1 VTPSRRFE
9 KALLIGLDC
18 AVPGRWRRFAE
29 AGLLPVGQRLLADG
43 CFAAECLPAM
53 PTLTTT
59 NWATIATGAWPGTH
73 GITDFNPYRLG
84 DGIDDSLQGFD
95 ARDVRAEFVWEAA
108 VRAGLDSI
116 VVNWPGSW
124 PPRPAPAE
132 APREAPVERAGE
144 GAGGRPADAVTP
156 GRLTLAGG
164 AGIELNEWRIGL
176 PGMDRRVALAA
187 EQRFSTRDEP
197 RAQRVALPPGGEPFE
212 LPLAFRFAYDEV
224 RSAVTL
230 VCRVVARGDRP
241 GVRFSLPGR
250 EEALAELAAGEWSER
265 LELPLAVDGA
275 TVPAVFRLKL
285 LELEPG
291 AGLFRLYVTDI
302 CRQTW
307 LEQPA
312 GVLGD
317 AARFAGLPTPGVGWD
332 SFGLGCI
339 DLDTF
344 VELTAM
350 ATTWLADVCA
360 ALIEERPWHLFCTHF
375 HAIDS
380 FYHLC
385 SAKLDESVT
394 LDAEERR
401 HYEAAEIAVYRQL
414 DDAIGRLLVAVDAP
428 ALTVLVSDHGATPA
442 GPPLPLRRI
451 LAGAGLLTAE
461 DRGGHDL
468 AGIDWQHTLAVPQG
482 SCYVRLNL
490 EGREPLG
497 VVAPGSFEQVR
508 DRVLRALLDFRDPA
522 TGVCPFSLVTRK
534 EDAVALGLF
543 GDGVG
548 DVVYAVHPEYCDE
561 HGQMLPQATRA
572 AGSWGM
578 PALCLAGA
586 VGPRSALSA
595 GAAAN
600 PADTPGLALEA
611 PGRTLQTPISL
622 TDVAPTVCRAL
633 GIGPPLQADGAA
645 VPELLPVDL

>member
-1 VTPSRRFE
+1 MTTRRRFE
-9 KALLIGLDC
+9 RALLIGLDC
-18 AVPGRWRRFAE
+18 AVPGRWRKYAE

-43 CFAAECLPAM
+43 CLAAECLPTM

-73 GITDFNPYRLG
+73 GITDFNPYRPG
-84 DGIDDSLQGFD
+84 DSIDGSLQGFD

-124 PPRPAPAE
+124 PPR
-132 APREAPVERAGE
+132 EAPVAPGGDASADGRGPAG
-144 GAGGRPADAVTP
+144 AAPP
-156 GRLTLAGG
+156 GRLTLVGG

-176 PGMDRRVALAA
+176 PGMERRVALAS

-197 RAQRVALPPGGEPFE
+197 RAQRVTLPPGGEPFE
-212 LPLAFRFAYDEV
+212 LPFAFRDAYDEV
-224 RSAVTL
+224 RSEVKL

-241 GVRFSLPGR
+241 AARFWLPGR

-265 LELPLAVDGA
+265 LELPLVVDGA
-275 TVPAVFRLKL
+275 TVAGAFRLKL
-285 LELEPG
+285 QELEPG

-307 LEQPA
+307 LEQPP

-317 AARFAGLPTPGVGWD
+317 TSRFAGLPTPGVGWD
-332 SFGLGCI
+332 SLGLGCI

-350 ATTWLADVCA
+350 ATAWLADVCA
-360 ALIEERPWHLFCTHF
+360 ALIGERPWHLFCVHF

-385 SAKLDESVT
+385 SAKLDESAT
-394 LDAEERR
+394 PDPDERR
-401 HYEAAEIAVYRQL
+401 RYEAAEVAVYQQL
-414 DDAIGRLLVAVDAP
+414 DRAVGRILSAVHAP
-428 ALTVLVSDHGATPA
+428 ALTVLVSDHGATPS
-442 GPPLPLRRI
+442 GSPLPLRRI

-468 AGIDWQHTLAVPQG
+468 ADIDWEHTLAAPQG

-490 EGREPLG
+490 KGREPHG
-497 VVAPGSFEQVR
+497 IVAPGAVGEIR
-508 DRVLRALLDFRDPA
+508 DRVVRALLDHRDAA
-522 TGVCPFSLVTRK
+522 TGVCPFSLVVPK
-534 EDAVALGLF
+534 EDAVALGLY

-548 DVVYAVHPEYCDE
+548 DIVYAVRPEYCE
-561 HGQMLPQATRA
+561 AHGQMLPQATRA
-572 AGSWGM
+572 PGAWGM
-578 PALCLAGA
+578 PALCLFSGAG
-586 VGPRSALSA
+586 VRS
-595 GAAAN
+595 GHVVED
-600 PADTPGLALEA
+600 PV
-611 PGRTLQTPISL
+611 SL
-622 TDVAPTVCRAL
+622 TDVAPTICGAL
-633 GIGPPLQADGAA
+633 GIPRPLHADGVLLSQFFAVDPSGPP
-645 VPELLPVDL
+645 

>member
-1 VTPSRRFE
+1 VNPPARFE

-18 AVPGRWRRFAE
+18 AVPGRWRKYAE

-43 CFAAECLPAM
+43 CLVAECLPAM

-73 GITDFNPYRLG
+73 GITDFNPYRPG
-84 DGIDDSLQGFD
+84 DTFNGSLQGFD

-124 PPRPAPAE
+124 PPR
-132 APREAPVERAGE
+132 EAPVERRSGATAGDR
-144 GAGGRPADAVTP
+144 RPAGAAPP
-156 GRLTLAGG
+156 GRLTLVGG

-187 EQRFSTRDEP
+187 EQRFSTCDEP
-197 RAQRVALPPGGEPFE
+197 RAHRVTLPSGGEPFE
-212 LPLAFRFAYDEV
+212 LPLAFRDAYDEV
-224 RSAVTL
+224 RSEVTL
-230 VCRVVARGDRP
+230 VCCVVARGDRP
-241 GVRFSLPGR
+241 AARFSLPGR
-250 EEALAELAAGEWSER
+250 DEALAELTAGEWSER

-275 TVPAVFRLKL
+275 TVPGIFRLKL

-291 AGLFRLYVTDI
+291 AGLFRLYVADI

-332 SFGLGCI
+332 SLGLGCI

-360 ALIEERPWHLFCTHF
+360 ALIGELPWHLFCVHF

-394 LDAEERR
+394 LDAQERR
-401 HYEAAEIAVYRQL
+401 RYEAAEIAVYRQL
-414 DDAIGRLLVAVDAP
+414 DSAVGQILAAVEAP
-428 ALTVLVSDHGATPA
+428 ALTVLISDHGATPA
-442 GPPLPLRRI
+442 GVPLPLRRI
-451 LAGAGLLTAE
+451 LAGAGLLAAE
-461 DRGGHDL
+461 DRGGRDL
-468 AGIDWQHTLAVPQG
+468 ADIDWKHTLAVPQG
-482 SCYVRLNL
+482 SCYIRLNVK
-490 EGREPLG
+490 GREPEG
-497 VVAPGSFEQVR
+497 VVAPDAFEEVR
-508 DRVLRALLDFRDPA
+508 DRVVRALLDYRDPA
-522 TGVCPFSLVTRK
+522 TDGCPFSLVVPS
-534 EDAVALGLF
+534 EDAVDLGLY

-548 DVVYAVHPEYCDE
+548 DVVYALHPEYCEE

-572 AGSWGM
+572 AGLWGM
-578 PALCLAGA
+578 PALCLFSGAG
-586 VGPRSALSA
+586 VRS
-595 GAAAN
+595 GHVVED
-600 PADTPGLALEA
+600 PA
-611 PGRTLQTPISL
+611 SL
-622 TDVAPTVCRAL
+622 TDVAPSICDAL
-633 GIGPPLQADGAA
+633 GIPRPLHAEGVVLGQLFAGRQ
-645 VPELLPVDL
+645 E